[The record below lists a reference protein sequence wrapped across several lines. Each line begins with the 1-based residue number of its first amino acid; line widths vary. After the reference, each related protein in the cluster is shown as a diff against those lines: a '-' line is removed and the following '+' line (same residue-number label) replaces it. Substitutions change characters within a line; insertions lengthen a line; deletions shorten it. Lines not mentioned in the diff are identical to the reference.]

1 MSSAQLAENIGK
13 VSSTLSAT
21 GTTFDETLGML
32 TAITEKTRNAS
43 TASRG
48 LRQISS
54 RLTQTLDKSS
64 STGKKLIDIYDGLG
78 ISLKDSNG
86 QIRSTYD
93 ILQDLAGQWDSLD
106 KNTQEYIALTSAGAN
121 QV

>member
-1 MSSAQLAENIGK
+1 MCEQKNIW
-13 VSSTLSAT
+13 
-21 GTTFDETLGML
+21 
-32 TAITEKTRNAS
+32 
-43 TASRG
+43 
-48 LRQISS
+48 RQISS